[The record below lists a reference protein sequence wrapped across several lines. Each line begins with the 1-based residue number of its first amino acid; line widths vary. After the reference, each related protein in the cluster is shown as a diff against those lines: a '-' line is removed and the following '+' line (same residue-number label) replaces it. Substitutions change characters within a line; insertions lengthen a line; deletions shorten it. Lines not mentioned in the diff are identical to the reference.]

1 MSIHQTT
8 SDGKQVDLEEA
19 LWVAMIKGLED
30 HN

>member
-1 MSIHQTT
+1 MLVHQTT
-8 SDGKQVDLEEA
+8 SGEEQVDLEEA